1 MLTSIMMDVTL
12 LIHDVHHFIGHL
24 LSEEHGTTDQRA
36 ESSLLSTVLAG
47 VMPVSSWVDAL

>member
-24 LSEEHGTTDQRA
+24 SEEHGTTGQRA